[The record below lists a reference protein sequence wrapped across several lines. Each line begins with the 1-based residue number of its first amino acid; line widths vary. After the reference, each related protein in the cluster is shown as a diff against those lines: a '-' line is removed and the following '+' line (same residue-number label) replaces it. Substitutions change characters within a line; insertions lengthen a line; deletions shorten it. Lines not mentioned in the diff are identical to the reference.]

1 MKKEYDF
8 SKSVKNP
15 YFETLK
21 TKQIT
26 LEVEAKTLEN
36 IEQIAK
42 QKGTSLKALINQYL
56 IERVRENLNA

>member
-56 IERVRENLNA
+56 IERVRENFNA